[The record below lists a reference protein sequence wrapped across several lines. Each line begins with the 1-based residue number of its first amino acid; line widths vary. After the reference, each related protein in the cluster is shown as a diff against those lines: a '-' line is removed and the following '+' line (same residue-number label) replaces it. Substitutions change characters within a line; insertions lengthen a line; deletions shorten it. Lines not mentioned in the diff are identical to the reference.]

1 MWRIL
6 VRLLAALLL
15 LLIVTGGA
23 GYLYLRQSLPQTSG
37 TATVA
42 GIAGPVDI
50 VRDADAIPHIFAA
63 TKLDALFGLGYVHAQ
78 DRLWQMEFQRRIGH
92 GRLSEIF
99 GDATVSQDRFLRTVG
114 FGRAARSA
122 WDHLPDDA
130 RQQIDAYC
138 NGVNAFIN
146 THRGRLLP
154 PEFTLLR
161 FEPEPF
167 TGPDVLVW
175 VKMMAWDLSANYT
188 LELMRHDIAAKVGA
202 ERMADLL
209 PPYPVNGLSIVGG
222 LSASDSGAS
231 TIGVAPNRPHTTQP
245 MARLA
250 AASPEHS
257 GPGSVTGRL
266 WSSDLFA
273 TLSAGNP
280 FVRDLLLGGTFEAL
294 GSNNWVVD
302 GTLTATGKPLLANDP
317 HLGTHIPSLW
327 YLAHVSA
334 GDFDVIGATLPGA
347 PAVAIGRNRFIA
359 WGETNVAADVEDLF
373 LERIDASGKTAEF
386 RGAQEPIRVIS
397 ETITVKGAAPIHLEV
412 RVTRH
417 GPLVSDALNAISAAA
432 KTDPKPL
439 TYEPLAFRWT
449 ALDEDDATVVAFL
462 KLNEAKNWNDFTTA
476 LRQFVVPAQNFVY
489 ADVDGHIGY
498 YAPGRIPVRASGD
511 GSRPAAGWTGDSEWT
526 GWVPFEE
533 LPHTFDPVEH
543 YIVTANNRPMPADY
557 PHLIALEY
565 PEPYRARRITELLTQ
580 KKHATASDFAEM
592 QADTFSLHAQ
602 ALLPLLL
609 HHVVANDARTRQAVN
624 ILGQWNFDA
633 SGESAAS
640 AIFQAWFLHLAP
652 AIVGDELG
660 PQVMPSYE
668 GRFSYLTRFVTNI
681 LSAGS
686 SPWCDNVNTP
696 QKETCDQTVTK
707 ALDDGLEDLQAR
719 MGRDLTRWRWDT
731 VHHAVF
737 PHQGLDSV
745 GFLRPLLSRSVPN
758 GGDWSTV
765 DVGPVATASPYDQI
779 SVPGY
784 RQVVDLSPANDSRF
798 LDAVGEGGHFLSPH
812 YDDFLGDWKAVRHKK
827 MRMTRADAENGA
839 LGTIRLQPR

>member
-1 MWRIL
+1 MRRIL
-6 VRLLAALLL
+6 VRLLVALLL
-15 LLIVTGGA
+15 FIVIAVGV
-23 GYLYLRQSLPQTSG
+23 GYIYLRQSLPATSDDIAV
-37 TATVA
+37 T

-50 VRDADAIPHIFAA
+50 VRDADAIPHIFAS

-99 GDATVSQDRFLRTVG
+99 GDATVPQDKFLRTVG

-130 RQQIDAYC
+130 RQQINAYC
-138 NGVNAFIN
+138 AGVNAFIT
-146 THRGRLLP
+146 THHGRLLP

-188 LELMRHDIAAKVGA
+188 LELMRHDIAAKVGVD
-202 ERMADLL
+202 RMADLL

-222 LSASDSGAS
+222 SPTSDPGASASGTSGD
-231 TIGVAPNRPHTTQP
+231 VAKTFRPHEP
-245 MARLA
+245 ARA
-250 AASPEHS
+250 ATVANSQGTRDDWAAGVTKALS
-257 GPGSVTGRL
+257 FGS
-266 WSSDLFA
+266 
-273 TLSAGNP
+273 P

-327 YLAHVSA
+327 YLAHMTA

-347 PAVAIGRNRFIA
+347 PAMAIGRNRFIA
-359 WGETNVAADVEDLF
+359 WGETNVAADVEDLY
-373 LERIDASGKTAEF
+373 LEHLDASGKSAEF
-386 RGAQEPIRVIS
+386 RGAQEPIRIIP
-397 ETITVKGAAPIHLEV
+397 ETIAVKGESPIQLDV

-432 KTDPKPL
+432 KTEPRPL

-449 ALDEDDATVVAFL
+449 ALDDEDATVVAFL
-462 KLNEAKNWNDFTTA
+462 KLNEARNWNDFTAA

-498 YAPGRIPVRASGD
+498 YAPGRIPVRTSGD
-511 GSRPAAGWTGDSEWT
+511 GSLPMAGWTGDAEWT

-533 LPHTFDPVEH
+533 LPHTFDPPTH
-543 YIVTANNRPMPADY
+543 FIVTANNRPMPADY
-557 PHLIALEY
+557 PHFIALEY
-565 PEPYRARRITELLTQ
+565 PEPYRAQRVTDLLAQRKRVTV
-580 KKHATASDFAEM
+580 SDFAEF

-609 HHVVANDARTRQAVN
+609 RHVVADDARTKQAVSV
-624 ILGQWNFDA
+624 LGQWNFIA
-633 SGESAAS
+633 SGDSAAT
-640 AIFQAWFLHLAP
+640 AIFQAWFRHLAP
-652 AIVGDELG
+652 ALVGDELG
-660 PQVMPSYE
+660 PQVTPSYE
-668 GRFSYLTRFVTNI
+668 GRFSYITRFVTNVI
-681 LSAGS
+681 TAGS
-686 SPWCDNVNTP
+686 SPWCDDVKTP
-696 QKETCDQTVTK
+696 QHETCDQTLTK
-707 ALDDGLEDLQAR
+707 ALEDGLDDMQAK
-719 MGRDLTRWRWDT
+719 MGSDLTKWRWDI
-731 VHHAVF
+731 VHRAVF

-745 GFLRPLLSRSVPN
+745 SVLRPILSRSVPN

-765 DVGPVATASPYDQI
+765 DVGPVASASPYDQTSI
-779 SVPGY
+779 PGY
-784 RQVVDLSPANDSRF
+784 RQIVDLSPANDSRF
-798 LDAVGEGGHFLSPH
+798 LDAVGQSGHFLSRH

-827 MRMTRADAENGA
+827 MRMTRADVDTGA
-839 LGTIRLQPR
+839 LGTIRLKPH